1 MCPSRTIGW
10 HSPPR
15 SPDILGAPSESGL
28 AAQSVWLK
36 QLFYRGR
43 LPDPCG
49 RCGAR
54 VSRSATVNCTCLHID
69 LLLNIYVIL
78 KLMGEIAR
86 EGVGWVGGSGGGGGC
101 HGLVNHRYVP
111 TYTKDLFG

>member
-28 AAQSVWLK
+28 AAQPVWLK

-43 LPDPCG
+43 LPDHCG

-54 VSRSATVNCTCLHID
+54 VSRSATVNCARLHID

-86 EGVGWVGGSGGGGGC
+86 GGGRGWWC